1 MKIEK
6 REVEVVVLSDIHL
19 GTYGC
24 HAKELHRYLKSIRPK
39 MLILNGDIIDIW
51 HFNKS
56 YFPKP
61 HMKVVKDIVSF
72 ISSGIPVYYIT
83 GNHDD
88 MLRRFTD
95 FEMGSFKIVNKLA
108 LEIDGK
114 RHWFFHGDVFDLSM
128 TSRWL
133 AKLGGKSYDLL
144 ILINR
149 FINRILVS
157 IGREKVSISKAV
169 KDSVKKAV
177 KYVSDFEQTAADH
190 AIAQH
195 YDYVV
200 CGHIHKPQV
209 CELRNNFGSVNYL
222 NSGDWI
228 ENLTALEYNQ
238 GKWELYEYHKD
249 PVATALEHE
258 DDMVVIEDEKELMT
272 NLVAEFNFLL
282 AGATLLAG
290 PKTGNN

>member
-1 MKIEK
+1 M
-6 REVEVVVLSDIHL
+6 VLSDVHL

-24 HAKELHRYLKSIRPK
+24 HAKELHRYLKTIKPK
-39 MLILNGDIIDIW
+39 MLILNGDIMDIW
-51 HFNKS
+51 QFSKS
-56 YFPKP
+56 YFPKA

-95 FEMGSFKIVNKLA
+95 FEMGSFKLVNKLA
-108 LEIDGK
+108 LEVDGK
-114 RHWFFHGDVFDLSM
+114 RMWFFHGDVFDLSM

-144 ILINR
+144 ILLNRLINR
-149 FINRILVS
+149 ALTAM
-157 IGREKVSISKAV
+157 GRDKISLSKTI

-190 AIAQH
+190 AIAQGYH
-195 YDYVV
+195 YVV
-200 CGHIHKPQV
+200 CGHIHKPFMGTM
-209 CELRNNFGSVNYL
+209 RNHFGEVTYL

-228 ENLTALEYNQ
+228 ENLTALEYNEGEWKLYNYATDLVAQ
-238 GKWELYEYHKD
+238 GLEEEPVLTEAEELSL
-249 PVATALEHE
+249 A
-258 DDMVVIEDEKELMT
+258 
-272 NLVAEFNFLL
+272 AEFNIAAALQTMKAL
-282 AGATLLAG
+282 GS
-290 PKTGNN
+290 

>member
-1 MKIEK
+1 M
-6 REVEVVVLSDIHL
+6 VLSDVHL

-24 HAKELHRYLKSIRPK
+24 HAKELHRYFKTIKPK

-51 HFNKS
+51 QFNKS
-56 YFPKP
+56 YFPKT

-95 FEMGSFKIVNKLA
+95 FEMGSFKLVNKLA
-108 LEIDGK
+108 IEVDGK

-144 ILINR
+144 ILLNR
-149 FINRILVS
+149 FINRILAS
-157 IGREKVSISKAV
+157 FGKEKISLSKTI

-190 AIAQH
+190 AIAQG
-195 YDYVV
+195 YDYVI
-200 CGHIHKPQV
+200 CGHIHKPFMGTM
-209 CELRNNFGSVNYL
+209 RNHFGEVTYL

-228 ENLTALEYNQ
+228 ENLTALEYNEGAWKMYHYNEDIVAQ
-238 GKWELYEYHKD
+238 GLEEEVQLTEAEEQGFQTL
-249 PVATALEHE
+249 AT
-258 DDMVVIEDEKELMT
+258 
-272 NLVAEFNFLL
+272 EFNFLTTVKAL
-282 AGATLLAG
+282 T
-290 PKTGNN
+290 K